1 MRLYYG
7 IMATIFGAFLL
18 MLSYLVGWVDYN
30 WVQFIAILCMIGGIC
45 GHIYVN
51 YQKPAYNEEGAE

>member
-1 MRLYYG
+1 
-7 IMATIFGAFLL
+7 MATIFGAFLL

-51 YQKPAYNEEGAE
+51 YKKPAYDEEGAE